1 MLTKVLASSVLWTSL
16 ARKTPMTDKIQHI
29 LAVSSLVALSGL
41 NSYTLL
47 VQKDTVNGI
56 IPETLCFEETPLI
69 FQAIKNQY
77 LFSESDD
84 SPLFGSEV
92 TVDAYSII
100 AKDTERN
107 PKAGDKATDFQ
118 IGVTN
123 FILTHSLRT
132 FFMICDIRF
141 HGEHTSSF
149 ELKYILACD
158 GVQDP
163 EYVCGLTK
171 IPHSESLES
180 LKIFSSKFCGKNE
193 RPLNENSWFS
203 KTTDFGTR
211 ISCPLSTYRNDIR
224 SGVEVVFDENSTEGR
239 IYVLDDLD
247 TGEGEWGFMMGI
259 MNTLSTMIQA
269 HRLSVFLDHADFNTD
284 SRPTTNGL
292 FWVSNVTLCRVR
304 VLSRKNSTSYEVLL
318 LTSAV
323 VVAVVLST
331 VAELLLCG
339 SFGTVLSRRL
349 RKGRNRCPLIV
360 GFLEMRA
367 FNSSWRIIGVY
378 SDSTS

>member
-16 ARKTPMTDKIQHI
+16 ARKTPITDKIQHI
-29 LAVSSLVALSGL
+29 LAVRSLSFIWIEFIHVARSKGYSQWH
-41 NSYTLL
+41 NSRNL
-47 VQKDTVNGI
+47 VLRGNAADLPSHQE
-56 IPETLCFEETPLI
+56 PC
-69 FQAIKNQY
+69 

-92 TVDAYSII
+92 TLDVYSII
-100 AKDTERN
+100 AKDTERS

-123 FILTHSLRT
+123 VILTHSLRT

-141 HGEHTSSF
+141 HGEHTRSF

-171 IPHSESLES
+171 IPRSESLES
-180 LKIFSSKFCGKNE
+180 LKIFSSKVSGKNE
-193 RPLNENSWFS
+193 RPLNENIWFS

-211 ISCPLSTYRNDIR
+211 ISCHLNTYRNYIH

-259 MNTLSTMIQA
+259 MNTLSTMFQA
-269 HRLSVFLDHADFNTD
+269 HRLSVILDHFDFNTD
-284 SRPTTNGL
+284 SSTPTNGL

-304 VLSRKNSTSYEVLL
+304 VLSSKNLTSYEVLL
-318 LTSAV
+318 LTFAV

-360 GFLEMRA
+360 GFLEM
-367 FNSSWRIIGVY
+367 
-378 SDSTS
+378 